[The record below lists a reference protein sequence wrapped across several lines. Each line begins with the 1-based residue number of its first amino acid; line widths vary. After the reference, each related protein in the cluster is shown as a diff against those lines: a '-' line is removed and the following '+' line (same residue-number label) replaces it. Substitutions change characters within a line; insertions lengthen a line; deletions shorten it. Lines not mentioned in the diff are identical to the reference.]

1 MELEI
6 NDIKTHQKHNIQN
19 NKNKELLMKIIKEK
33 LDIKISRLERR
44 NKMQL
49 TILNITNQTVKDI
62 TEWSLNA
69 NKKLK
74 EKNSK
79 KNKTSNQ
86 TQQKSI
92 NKNKKHEKIEKAD
105 IRQNNTRKLSFRSKT
120 PLRTRYSKNYINE
133 ETRTLTLTRNNS
145 KTSNYYN
152 AASKG
157 RKTPDTKNKNNR
169 LSLFCDILCRHS
181 L

>member
-6 NDIKTHQKHNIQN
+6 NDIKTNQKHNIQN

-69 NKKLK
+69 NKK
-74 EKNSK
+74 
-79 KNKTSNQ
+79 
-86 TQQKSI
+86 
-92 NKNKKHEKIEKAD
+92 
-105 IRQNNTRKLSFRSKT
+105 
-120 PLRTRYSKNYINE
+120 
-133 ETRTLTLTRNNS
+133 
-145 KTSNYYN
+145 
-152 AASKG
+152 
-157 RKTPDTKNKNNR
+157 
-169 LSLFCDILCRHS
+169 
-181 L
+181 